1 MWVCYCGDSAVG
13 RGERKV
19 TYVLGVMG
27 RDADHL
33 VERHLSMWPFVLFY
47 FIFCFTS
54 CLRKGSQA
62 LSVVHGVGS
71 PRWLRMAS
79 CWSPV
84 DESQ

>member
-33 VERHLSMWPFVLFY
+33 VERHLSMWLLFY
-47 FIFCFTS
+47 FILFFVSRRACG
-54 CLRKGSQA
+54 KGPKHCRRCTV
-62 LSVVHGVGS
+62 LDRRGG
-71 PRWLRMAS
+71 
-79 CWSPV
+79 
-84 DESQ
+84 